1 MGIFYSK
8 IKNEKP
14 NLIIIQKKPNDDLV
28 IRKIKLIYE
37 PKFIPKSNPIPITTK
52 TIEMFHY

>member
-8 IKNEKP
+8 LKNEKP
-14 NLIIIQKKPNDDLV
+14 KLIIIQKKPNDDLV
-28 IRKIKLIYE
+28 MRKIKLIYE
-37 PKFIPKSNPIPITTK
+37 PKCVPIPITTK